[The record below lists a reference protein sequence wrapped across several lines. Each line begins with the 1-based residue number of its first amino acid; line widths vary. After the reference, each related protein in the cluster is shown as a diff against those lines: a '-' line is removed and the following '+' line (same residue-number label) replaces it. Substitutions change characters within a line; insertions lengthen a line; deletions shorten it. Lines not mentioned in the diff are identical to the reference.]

1 MPCHLL
7 GVNYSDD
14 ARMHG
19 CGGARTWKGLIP
31 ASAECMLKHYAD
43 DRDASAIIVNEVDLD
58 STGRAVIRYK

>member
-1 MPCHLL
+1 M
-7 GVNYSDD
+7 
-14 ARMHG
+14 RG

-58 STGRAVIRYK
+58 STGRAAIRYK